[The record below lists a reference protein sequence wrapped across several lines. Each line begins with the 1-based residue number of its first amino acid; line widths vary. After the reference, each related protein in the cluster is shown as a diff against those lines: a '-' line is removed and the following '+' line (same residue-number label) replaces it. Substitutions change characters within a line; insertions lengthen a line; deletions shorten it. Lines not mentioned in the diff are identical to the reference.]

1 MRFVDVDYRELMIT
15 KTSIIKETSVLVDL
29 VKPNHCSV
37 LNFMMN
43 SEQYCG
49 IGCDLRDLHNLD
61 LAIRS
66 LGNIDEASVLCIAE
80 VSMTYMD
87 PDAADALI
95 AWARTLSAGKPS
107 SLR

>member
-1 MRFVDVDYRELMIT
+1 MELMIT

-29 VKPNHCSV
+29 VKPNHGSMQ
-37 LNFMMN
+37 NFVMD
-43 SEQYCG
+43 SEQYYG
-49 IGCDLRDLHNLD
+49 VGCDLRDLQSLD

-66 LGNIDEASVLCIAE
+66 LGNIDEALVLCIAE

-95 AWARTLSAGKPS
+95 AWARTLSAGKSDCLS
-107 SLR
+107 SGILLI